1 MLSGNVYE
9 AVSYRDQRLQAY
21 LLCVGYQEGGA
32 LNNGGCFNLIEI
44 TANSTVCMMIQLI
57 LLLETAMI
65 IVLFCRVQRGKMRCK

>member
-1 MLSGNVYE
+1 MRLLVIEIRGCKVICF
-9 AVSYRDQRLQAY
+9 VSK
-21 LLCVGYQEGGA
+21 GYQEGGA